1 MGIVGLDHVQL
12 AAPAGS
18 ERQARAFYGRLLGLE
33 EIDKPQALRARGGAW
48 FRCGE
53 QQLHIG
59 IAADFSP
66 ARKAHPALL
75 VGAGHLGGLAER
87 LEANG
92 AEVDWDTSL
101 DPLQRFYTHDPWGNR
116 IELIEGPQDAT
127 GDR

>member
-1 MGIVGLDHVQL
+1 VGIVGVDHVQL

-18 ERQARAFYGRLLGLE
+18 EQQARDFYGRLLGLE
-33 EIDKPQALRARGGAW
+33 EIDKPEPLRARGGAW

-59 IAADFSP
+59 VTGDFIP
-66 ARKAHPALL
+66 AKKAHPALL
-75 VGAGHLGGLAER
+75 VGAGQLEGLAER
-87 LEANG
+87 LEASG

-116 IELIEGPQDAT
+116 IELIEGPPDA
-127 GDR
+127 GGPR

>member
-1 MGIVGLDHVQL
+1 LSILGVDHVQL

-18 ERQARAFYGRLLGLE
+18 EQQARAFYGRLLGLE
-33 EIDKPQALRARGGAW
+33 EIDKPEPLRARGGAW

-59 IAADFSP
+59 IAGDFSP
-66 ARKAHPALL
+66 AIKAHPGLL
-75 VGAGHLGGLAER
+75 VAAGQLETLAQR

-116 IELIEGPQDAT
+116 IELIEGPPSAP